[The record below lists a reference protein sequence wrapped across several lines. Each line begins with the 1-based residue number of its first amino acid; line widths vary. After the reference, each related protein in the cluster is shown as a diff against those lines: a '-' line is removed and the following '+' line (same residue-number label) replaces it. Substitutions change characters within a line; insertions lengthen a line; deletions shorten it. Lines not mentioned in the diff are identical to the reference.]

1 MGRSATPQQLAAKI
15 EKIPRQVENATRSIA
30 ANNSKIAKGNAEAQ
44 IRRDTNSKTTVTNAG
59 RLVAGK
65 DGRRRP
71 GGAKLSVYRKPF
83 KGATPVLA
91 RYWVWAGGPW
101 QLIENQ
107 AQPHLILPA
116 GVNKV
121 RLEGPFLRSQY
132 RPRKGAE
139 GPFLPGVRMPISAA
153 GRNTEKGR
161 AGRAKALKTPYG
173 YKARVFAPKRQGK
186 KSWAKALAKT
196 RKEIANPSR
205 KILIES
211 IARAL

>member
-1 MGRSATPQQLAAKI
+1 MGRSATPRQLAAKI
-15 EKIPRQVENATRSIA
+15 EKIPRQIDNVTRSIA
-30 ANNSKIAKGNAEAQ
+30 ANNSKIAKVNAEAQ
-44 IRRDTNSKTTVTNAG
+44 IRRDTNAKTTVTNAG
-59 RLVAGK
+59 RLVAGT

-83 KGATPVLA
+83 KGATNMNA

-101 QLIENQ
+101 QLIEYQ

-116 GVNKV
+116 GVEKV
-121 RLEGPFLRSQY
+121 RLEGPFLRVG
-132 RPRKGAE
+132 RKPAGE
-139 GPFLPGVRMPISAA
+139 GPREPGIRMPKSAA
-153 GRNTEKGR
+153 GRNTAKGR

-186 KSWAKALAKT
+186 KSWARALAKT

-205 KILIES
+205 KLLREA
-211 IARAL
+211 IAKAL